1 MQVTFTPIFITWLV
15 SATINVM
22 GNWNCAGGNFDDNHT
37 RRTPRT
43 QYDSEQPTLTVSHQ
57 QDKEADEEAD
67 SVDAE
72 SISLPQLQ
80 LDTQVQQIGDKKG
93 MS

>member
-1 MQVTFTPIFITWLV
+1 
-15 SATINVM
+15 M

-37 RRTPRT
+37 RTKPRT
-43 QYDSEQPTLTVSHQ
+43 QYDSTLTVPHQ
-57 QDKEADEEAD
+57 QDEEAD
-67 SVDAE
+67 SVDE

-80 LDTQVQQIGDKKG
+80 LDTQVQQIGDKEG